1 MPRAPLTVRL
11 FPCSRSTLTVDQG
24 ALKFVAEQ
32 LSGKAPEQME
42 LSSPE
47 GAPLETSLSASDGT
61 AIDCLRDLLK
71 QRAAQRRAR
80 HCWEKLTPA
89 GRLAYLQDPKHF
101 RFSSPTIYPSTSNIR
116 SRFSLPYVC
125 RRDAFAQRRHPRVGV
140 DYAPGKRKD
149 LDCQGSY
156 RLPQP
161 CNFLLAREV
170 VRGPA

>member
-89 GRLAYLQDPKHF
+89 GRLAYLQDPEAFPVFFAYYLPEYIKYPF
-101 RFSSPTIYPSTSNIR
+101 AVFTSVCLPT
-116 SRFSLPYVC
+116 
-125 RRDAFAQRRHPRVGV
+125 
-140 DYAPGKRKD
+140 
-149 LDCQGSY
+149 
-156 RLPQP
+156 
-161 CNFLLAREV
+161 
-170 VRGPA
+170 